1 MVNFKIVMVAV
12 VTATQ
17 LEYLRK
23 LTLDNG
29 VEAEFF
35 TQEAEAESEEVEEE
49 EITPTSTPLTGEMMD
64 KAAHILGRDLPYIMN
79 WGRMKMI
86 CLENELKT
94 VEEGRHLP
102 LTLFQKQ

>member
-1 MVNFKIVMVAV
+1 MVAV

-23 LTLDNG
+23 LALDNG

-35 TQEAEAESEEVEEE
+35 TQVSESESEEVEE

-64 KAAHILGRDLPYIMN
+64 KAAQILGSELPYIMG
-79 WGRMKMI
+79 WV
-86 CLENELKT
+86 LENELKT
-94 VEEGRHLP
+94 VEEALASDAVPVGVKSMLESY
-102 LTLFQKQ
+102 LE